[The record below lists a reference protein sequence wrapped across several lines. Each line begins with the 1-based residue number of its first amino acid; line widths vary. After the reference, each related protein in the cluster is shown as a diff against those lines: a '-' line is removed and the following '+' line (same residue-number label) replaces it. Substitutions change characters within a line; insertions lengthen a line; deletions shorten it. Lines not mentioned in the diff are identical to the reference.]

1 MAPNLTNTCALTLA
15 LGPFWGIYGAQVPPK
30 SHDLSAAPR
39 PDGSLTEL
47 SRAGVFHVG
56 PDGSLTE
63 LSRAGVLHVAKEKE
77 GRVRVR

>member
-1 MAPNLTNTCALTLA
+1 MWLYGCMAPNPTNTCAFTLA
-15 LGPFWGIYGAQVPPK
+15 LGPFWGLPGAQVPPK

-47 SRAGVFHVG
+47 SRAGVFHV
-56 PDGSLTE
+56 
-63 LSRAGVLHVAKEKE
+63 AKEKE